1 MIRYKPVLMLF
12 LLFAFAASGSGCAM
26 RQEVWDVEDRVK
38 ALEAEN
44 ARLRQALSEIGD
56 DAGLSGTLQDELRG
70 FAATQQAEFY
80 DMRTEMRRLS
90 GMVEE
95 VEYLVNRD
103 VGMVRSELAE
113 LNVGILNNARS
124 IEDFEDRLE
133 RMEVYLGMETKR
145 RSPEQPAH
153 DEPGDHELPDG
164 DDFGEMDEETLYST
178 SKGLFDDG
186 EFDLALDGFEV
197 FLERFPGSR
206 LADNARF
213 WTGEVYFAEEWY
225 ERAIV
230 EYQKVIDDYPEGNK
244 VPGAYLK
251 QGIAFHLL
259 GEDDNA
265 LYVLR
270 ELVDR
275 FPDHNEAQIARG
287 RIERIGR

>member
-1 MIRYKPVLMLF
+1 MIRYQPVLILF
-12 LLFAFAASGSGCAM
+12 VLFALVFGGNGCAM

-38 ALEAEN
+38 ALETEN
-44 ARLRQALSEIGD
+44 TRLRQALSAIGD
-56 DAGLSGTLQDELRG
+56 EADQSGDLQEELRA

-95 VEYLVNRD
+95 VEYRIDRD
-103 VGMVRSELAE
+103 VGMLRDEMAE
-113 LNVGILNNARS
+113 LNLGIRNNART
-124 IEDFEDRLE
+124 IEEYEQRLE
-133 RMEVYLGMETKR
+133 RMETYLGMEAER
-145 RSPEQPAH
+145 REPDPSSDTEQAASKT
-153 DEPGDHELPDG
+153 
-164 DDFGEMDEETLYST
+164 FSEMDEEALYSAA
-178 SKGLFDDG
+178 KGLFDDG
-186 EFDLALDGFEV
+186 EFDRAIDGFEV
-197 FLERFPGSR
+197 FLERFPESR

-230 EYQKVIDDYPEGNK
+230 EYQKVIDDYPEGSK

-259 GEDDNA
+259 GENDNA

-275 FPDHNEAQIARG
+275 FPDHNEAQVARSRIG
-287 RIERIGR
+287 RIEQ

>member
-1 MIRYKPVLMLF
+1 
-12 LLFAFAASGSGCAM
+12 M
-26 RQEVWDVEDRVK
+26 RQEVWDVEDRVI

-44 ARLRQALSEIGD
+44 ERLRQALSEIGGD
-56 DAGLSGTLQDELRG
+56 EDISEATQEELRA

-80 DMRTEMRRLS
+80 DMRTEMRRLT

-95 VEYLVNRD
+95 VEYRTGRD
-103 VGMVRSELAE
+103 VGMVRNEMAE
-113 LNVGILNNARS
+113 LNIGIRNNERTL
-124 IEDFEDRLE
+124 EQFEQRLE
-133 RMEVYLGMETKR
+133 RMETYLGMETER
-145 RSPEQPAH
+145 R
-153 DEPGDHELPDG
+153 EPDTPSDAEEAASET
-164 DDFGEMDEETLYST
+164 FSEMDEQNLYSAA
-178 SKGLFDDG
+178 KRLFDDG
-186 EFDLALDGFEV
+186 AFDRALDGFEV
-197 FLERFPGSR
+197 FLERFPESR
-206 LADNARF
+206 FADNARF

-275 FPDHNEAQIARG
+275 FPDHNEAQVARS
-287 RIERIGR
+287 RIERIEQ

>member
-1 MIRYKPVLMLF
+1 MIRYQPVLILF
-12 LLFAFAASGSGCAM
+12 VLFALVFGGGGCAM

-44 ARLRQALSEIGD
+44 ARLRQTLSDIGD
-56 DAGLSGTLQDELRG
+56 EADHSGDLQEELRA

-90 GMVEE
+90 GMMEE
-95 VEYLVNRD
+95 VEYRIDRD
-103 VGMVRSELAE
+103 VGMARNEMAE
-113 LNVGILNNARS
+113 LNLGIRNNART
-124 IEDFEDRLE
+124 IEAFEQRLE
-133 RMEVYLGMETKR
+133 RMETYLGMETER
-145 RSPEQPAH
+145 REPDPTSDTEQVGS
-153 DEPGDHELPDG
+153 ET
-164 DDFGEMDEETLYST
+164 FSEMDEQVLYSAA
-178 SKGLFDDG
+178 KGLFDEG
-186 EFDLALDGFEV
+186 EFDRAIDGFEV
-197 FLERFPGSR
+197 FLERFPESR

-230 EYQKVIDDYPEGNK
+230 EYQKVIDDYPEGSK

-259 GEDDNA
+259 GENDNA

-275 FPDHNEAQIARG
+275 FPDHNEAQVARG
-287 RIERIGR
+287 RIERIE

>member
-1 MIRYKPVLMLF
+1 MIRYQPILILF
-12 LLFAFAASGSGCAM
+12 VLFALVAGAGGCAM

-38 ALEAEN
+38 ALESEN
-44 ARLRQALSEIGD
+44 ERLRQTLSEIGGD
-56 DAGLSGTLQDELRG
+56 DDISETTQAELRA

-80 DMRTEMRRLS
+80 DMRTEMRRLT

-95 VEYLVNRD
+95 VEYRIGRD
-103 VGMVRSELAE
+103 VGMVRNEMAE
-113 LNVGILNNARS
+113 LSTGILSNARR
-124 IEDFEDRLE
+124 IEAYERRLE
-133 RMEVYLGMETKR
+133 RMEAYLGMEAER
-145 RSPEQPAH
+145 RDPDSSGENEPA
-153 DEPGDHELPDG
+153 DAETFE
-164 DDFGEMDEETLYST
+164 EMDEQALYSAA
-178 SKGLFDDG
+178 KGLFDDG
-186 EFDLALDGFEV
+186 EFDRALDGFEV
-197 FLERFPGSR
+197 FLERFPESR

-244 VPGAYLK
+244 VTGAYLK

-265 LYVLR
+265 LFVLR

-275 FPDHNEAQIARG
+275 FPDHNEAQVARNRIK
-287 RIERIGR
+287 RIEQ